1 MYVFYDMISLLSQ
14 GKYTMKTLS
23 SLKIDVRGDLKGL
36 KLGPEETIGL
46 NYFREQLAHRWHWG
60 LFLTEGREFL
70 ERK

>member
-1 MYVFYDMISLLSQ
+1 
-14 GKYTMKTLS
+14 MKTLS

-70 ERK
+70 ERR